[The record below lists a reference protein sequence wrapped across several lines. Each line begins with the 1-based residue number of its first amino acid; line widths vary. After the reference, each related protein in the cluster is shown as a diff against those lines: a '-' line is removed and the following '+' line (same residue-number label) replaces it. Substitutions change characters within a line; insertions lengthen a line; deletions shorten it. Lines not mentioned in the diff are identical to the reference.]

1 MVIFIFSILGTFEK
15 SIINFAKIQNFQI
28 SNKNSRKN
36 IFQCYFCILFWHVW
50 SENCAFSSNR
60 PVFALFWNAEI
71 NSIKIKSVVRSNVEL
86 QNVQNIIL
94 QTEWTRI
101 FNFLEQILNFFSKLN
116 FKSKFFAIQAGIK
129 RSSDR
134 FSETLWCFIK
144 LNESLWIMD
153 DSRR

>member
-1 MVIFIFSILGTFEK
+1 MRKSKIFKFLI
-15 SIINFAKIQNFQI
+15 KI
-28 SNKNSRKN
+28 REKN
-36 IFQCYFCILFWHVW
+36 IFQCYFCILFWYVW

-60 PVFALFWNAEI
+60 PVLTLFWNAEI

-116 FKSKFFAIQAGIK
+116 FKSKIFAIQAGIK

-134 FSETLWCFIK
+134 LNETLWCFIK